1 MMKFTQWLESFKSS
15 NGYVTD
21 IEDETIK
28 NKNYRKVLYTSK
40 YSQLVL
46 MSLKPKE
53 DIGEEIH
60 GVDQFFRVESG
71 QGQVILDGEKHP
83 IKDGSAIIVPA
94 GIKHNIINTG
104 NKPLQLY
111 TIYSPPHHKDKITV
125 KTKSEQKP
133 EEYDGKTSF

>member
-1 MMKFTQWLESFKSS
+1 MIFSQWLESTKSK

-21 IEDETIK
+21 IEDDTV
-28 NKNYRKVLYTSK
+28 NNQNYRKVVYTSK

-53 DIGEEIH
+53 EIGMEIH

-71 QGQVILDGEKHP
+71 EGKVILNGETHP

-94 GIKHNIINTG
+94 GTEHNVINTS
-104 NKPLQLY
+104 NTKALKIY
-111 TIYSPPHHKDKITV
+111 TIYSPPHHKDGTLV
-125 KTKSEQKP
+125 KSKNAEKP
-133 EEYDGKTSF
+133 EEYDGKTTF